1 MERECLRFEERLD
14 RVVDGFLQQAWQ
26 RPSSREIADKTT
38 FSVAQTHR
46 LFKKAY
52 GESPGAFR
60 RRLVL
65 ERAAELLKT
74 TDKSVWQVATE
85 SGFSSAEA
93 FARAFRRAYRST
105 PREMQGGNGA
115 HAHWLPAPSTVHYWR
130 GSLLR
135 SMDPGGKKMNIVDR
149 LIEHDLSDTRRLLER
164 AQTLTKAQLDA
175 KLPDPKP
182 RLFLECFD
190 ATIRGRLD
198 YLIATKEAW
207 LAAVFAQENPLN
219 GKRDKTPA
227 GMIARFEHV
236 KKQWR
241 ELVKNV
247 EEEGRWNEQFIDALC
262 EQPCT
267 FSFGG
272 MIAHVLDQSARN
284 RTEAFRAFAA
294 LGHEDVCDGDPLTW
308 EQKQAS

>member
-1 MERECLRFEERLD
+1 MEREGIGFEERLD

-74 TDKSVWQVATE
+74 TDRSVWQVAVE
-85 SGFSSAEA
+85 SGFGSAEA
-93 FARAFRRAYRST
+93 FTRAFRRAFRAA
-105 PREMQGGNGA
+105 PRTFREGNGTSV
-115 HAHWLPAPSTVHYWR
+115 HWLPAPSAVHFWR

-135 SMDPGGKKMNIVDR
+135 SMDPGGKRMNIVDR

-175 KLPDPKP
+175 PLPDPKP
-182 RLFLECFD
+182 RLFLECYD

-198 YLIATKEAW
+198 YLVLTKECW
-207 LAAVFAQENPLN
+207 LSAVFAQPNPIEE
-219 GKRDKTPA
+219 KREKTPA
-227 GMIARFEHV
+227 GMLTRFDKAE
-236 KKQWR
+236 KKWR
-241 ELVKNV
+241 ELVQSV
-247 EEEGRWNEQFIDALC
+247 EEEGRWNEQFIDVLC
-262 EQPCT
+262 AQPTT

-284 RTEAFRAFAA
+284 RTEVFRAFAA

>member
-1 MERECLRFEERLD
+1 MERDSLRFEERLD
-14 RVVDGFLQQAWQ
+14 KVVDGFLQQAWK
-26 RPSSREIADKTT
+26 RPDSREIADKTT

-46 LFKKAY
+46 LFRKAY

-65 ERAAELLKT
+65 ERAAEMLKS
-74 TDKSVWQVATE
+74 TDRSVWQVAVE
-85 SGFSSAEA
+85 SGFGSAEA
-93 FARAFRRAYRST
+93 FTRAFRRAYRTT
-105 PREMQGGNGA
+105 PQSFRKGNGKSVS
-115 HAHWLPAPSTVHYWR
+115 WLPAPSTVHFWR

-135 SMDPGGKKMNIVDR
+135 SMDPGGKRMNIVDR

-164 AQTLTKAQLDA
+164 AQTLTKEQLDA

-190 ATIRGRLD
+190 STIRGRLD
-198 YLIATKEAW
+198 YLVGTKEAW
-207 LAAVFAQENPLN
+207 LAAVYAQSNPFE
-219 GKRDKTPA
+219 GKRDQTPA
-227 GMIARFEHV
+227 GMLKRFEMV
-236 KKQWR
+236 EKQWR
-241 ELVKNV
+241 ELVKSV

-284 RTEAFRAFAA
+284 RTEVFRAFAA
-294 LGHEDVCDGDPLTW
+294 IGHEDVCDGDPLTW